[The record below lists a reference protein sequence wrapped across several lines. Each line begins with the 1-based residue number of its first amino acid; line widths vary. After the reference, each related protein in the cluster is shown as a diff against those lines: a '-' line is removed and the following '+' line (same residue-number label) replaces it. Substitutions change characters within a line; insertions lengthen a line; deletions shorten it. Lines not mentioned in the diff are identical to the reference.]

1 MGSLRITFSAHKFH
15 TFWTNYL
22 FVKYIRLKRFHQ
34 FCIFSFFLLFCF
46 IFQYFTVYFSICLGR
61 ISSLSRKKQVLL
73 HQAQELF
80 LIIFSLFFLLIFIF
94 LFFGGIFQSQRV
106 GVSPP
111 GTRMRDKDGDKK
123 LA

>member
-1 MGSLRITFSAHKFH
+1 MGSLQITFSAHKFH

-22 FVKYIRLKRFHQ
+22 FAKYIRLKRFHQ
-34 FCIFSFFLLFCF
+34 FCIFSFFFTFLFHFSVFCS
-46 IFQYFTVYFSICLGR
+46 IFQYLSKENIEPQSQEAGVTPSGTRIIFDHFFTVFF
-61 ISSLSRKKQVLL
+61 
-73 HQAQELF
+73 ANFLF
-80 LIIFSLFFLLIFIF
+80 L
-94 LFFGGIFQSQRV
+94 GGIFQSQRV